1 MSKTPQNNS
10 SETRRRLLKSV
21 LGASTVVTLGYGGNA
36 AAASI
41 SCVAK
46 VRDLASGGPPAGTA
60 QFTMIEPK
68 PTQAKTNW
76 GWLRVDVRR
85 YDLLKKGPAFDAF
98 EAGGKI
104 YKTSAP
110 DVEVV
115 GASLAKNQNG
125 YPKDAWVLA
134 YFDDSGALVSTYP
147 SEQLAEPGATPA
159 AQSCLASVNPGA
171 VGNFTFGG

>member
-60 QFTMIEPK
+60 QFTMIEPQ
-68 PTQAKTNW
+68 PTLGKTNW
-76 GWLRVDVRR
+76 GWLRVDVRKYR
-85 YDLLKKGPAFDAF
+85 LATGSAFEAF